1 MLREAQS
8 ALMWEGEEELEA
20 AEDLG
25 RQRQEH
31 LRQTAAESPSGQ
43 RRSPPREGLEAELM
57 APRAGPVLSVS

>member
-31 LRQTAAESPSGQ
+31 PRQTAAESPSGQ
-43 RRSPPREGLEAELM
+43 RRSPPREGLEA
-57 APRAGPVLSVS
+57 A